1 MSSPSVSSPL
11 IAGLQPRACGL
22 PAPLS
27 ADIECLEALFSEV
40 LAEQEGAAFV
50 ALSRKL
56 METAHEDAMTPTK
69 LLEAI
74 PELTDSAV
82 CARLLRAVTVLF
94 QLLNTAEQKEIV
106 RVNRGRTEP
115 RSESIREGV
124 QRLKEQGLSASE
136 VQTLLNK
143 IEICPTLTAHPTEA
157 RRRAVLDKL
166 LRVAEGL
173 ALRAQT
179 ADGSHLEQPLEGDP
193 SVRADENL
201 RRALT
206 ELWQTDE
213 IRITPI
219 TVPEEARNALYF
231 FERTIFKVVAWL
243 HADLRRALEESYPG
257 EAFTIPTFVSYRS
270 WVGGDRDGNPNV
282 TAKIT
287 WETLKEHR
295 RIALEFFVERVE
307 NVRKAL
313 TLSVKRVAKNDSLLA
328 SVERDLAE
336 VPIPESRRLRHIG
349 EPYVL
354 KLICVRERLLATL
367 SDAPHAYTSAD
378 AFLADLTLL
387 QDTLRRNH
395 AGPVADAGDVADLLV
410 QARTFGFHLAPLDIR
425 QHSDVHVKAVT
436 EILALAGVTANYAAL
451 SEEEKVA
458 ILRWELRSPRPL
470 VSRDA
475 PLSAQTREVL
485 DVFEVIRRARR
496 ELSPQSVVC
505 YIISMTHGAS
515 DLLEPLLL
523 AKEVGLAG
531 ELDIVPLFETI
542 DDLHHC
548 GDLMADVFKIPEY
561 KAHLATRKNF
571 QEIMLGYSDSSK
583 DGGFL
588 AANWALQATQE
599 KIATVCHEA
608 GITLRL
614 FHGRGGTVGRGGG
627 RANKAILAQPPGSF
641 DGRIRFTE
649 QGEVISFRYG
659 LAPIA
664 HRHLEQIVNAAL
676 QAANPKRQAAE
687 SEEGKAVMVQMAQK
701 SRKLYRAMV
710 HDDPS
715 FWTFFAQATPIAHI
729 SKLPIASRPV
739 SRSGKALASVD
750 DLRAIPWVFSWIQS
764 RYIVPGWFGL
774 GSALEWYIGD
784 DPEKL
789 ASLQTLYRE
798 WAFLKAVVDNAQLE
812 LTRTHLPTAKLYAD
826 RCDDP
831 ALRDKFHGHI
841 EGEYNRTVKWVKKL
855 TGQTG
860 ELMEHAPVVRATVHL
875 RNPAV
880 LPLSLLQV
888 ALMERQEKEGE
899 SDLLRE
905 AILLSITGIAAAMQS
920 TG

>member
-1 MSSPSVSSPL
+1 MSSPT

-27 ADIECLEALFSEV
+27 DDIERLEVLFSEV
-40 LAEQEGAAFV
+40 LTEQEGAAFV
-50 ALSRKL
+50 ALARRL
-56 METAHEDAMTPTK
+56 METAHEDGMTPAK
-69 LLEAI
+69 LLERL
-74 PELTDSAV
+74 PELGDAST

-106 RVNRGRTEP
+106 RVNRGRKEP
-115 RSESIREGV
+115 RSESIREGI
-124 QRLKEQGLSASE
+124 QKLKEQGLSAGE
-136 VQTLLNK
+136 VQALLNK

-179 ADGSHLEQPLEGDP
+179 ADGSHLDQPLEGDP

-243 HADLRRALEESYPG
+243 HADLRRALTESYPG
-257 EAFTIPTFVSYRS
+257 EHFTLPTFVSYRS

-307 NVRKAL
+307 SVRRAL
-313 TLSVKRVAKNDSLLA
+313 TLSVKRVAAGDPLLA
-328 SVERDLAE
+328 SVERDLSE
-336 VPIPESRRLRHIG
+336 VPLPESRRLRHIG

-354 KLICVRERLLATL
+354 KLLCVRERLMATL
-367 SDAPHAYTSAD
+367 SGAPHAYKRDSD
-378 AFLADLTLL
+378 FLADLTLV
-387 QDTLRRNH
+387 QDALRRNH
-395 AGPVADAGDVADLLV
+395 ASSVADADDMADLLV

-436 EILALAGVTANYAAL
+436 EVLSLAGVTANYAAL

-470 VSRDA
+470 VARDA

-548 GDLMADVFKIPEY
+548 GSLMADVFQIPEY
-561 KAHLATRKNF
+561 QSHLKARANF

-588 AANWALQATQE
+588 AANWALQSTQE
-599 KIATVCHEA
+599 KLATVCHEA
-608 GITLRL
+608 GVTLRL

-676 QAANPKRQAAE
+676 QAANPKRQAQE
-687 SEEGKAVMVQMAQK
+687 SAAGKAALAEMAQQ
-701 SRKLYRAMV
+701 SRAVYRAMV

-750 DLRAIPWVFSWIQS
+750 DLRAIPWVFAWIQS

-774 GSALEWYIGD
+774 GSALEWYAQGS
-784 DPEKL
+784 PEKL
-789 ASLQTLYRE
+789 TALQSLYTE
-798 WAFLKAVVDNAQLE
+798 WAFFKAIVDNAQLE

-831 ALRDKFHGHI
+831 ALGAKFHTLI
-841 EGEYNRTVKWVKKL
+841 EQECERTVDWIKKL
-855 TGQTG
+855 TGQEG
-860 ELMEHAPVVRATVHL
+860 ELMGHAPVVRATVHL

>member
-1 MSSPSVSSPL
+1 VTPPTL
-11 IAGLQPRACGL
+11 AGLDPHAYGL
-22 PAPLS
+22 PAALS
-27 ADIECLEALFSEV
+27 EDIERLEALFSEV
-40 LAEQEGAAFV
+40 LTVQEGADFV
-50 ALSRKL
+50 TLAHRL
-56 METAHEDAMTPTK
+56 MDLAHAEDATPAS
-69 LLEAI
+69 LLAAL
-74 PELTDSAV
+74 PELDDASL
-82 CARLLRAVTVLF
+82 CARLLRAFTVFF

-106 RVNRGRTEP
+106 RVNRGRKEP
-115 RSESIREGV
+115 RPESIRDGV
-124 QRLKEQGLSASE
+124 RRLKDAGLSATE
-136 VQTLLNK
+136 LQTLLNQ

-173 ALRAQT
+173 ALRGQT
-179 ADGSHLEQPLEGDP
+179 ADGSHLDQPLEGDP
-193 SVRADENL
+193 SVRAEENL

-243 HADLRRALEESYPG
+243 HADLRRALAESYPG
-257 EAFTIPTFVSYRS
+257 HTFQIPPFLTYRS

-282 TAKIT
+282 TPKIT

-295 RIALEFFVERVE
+295 RIALEYFVGRVE
-307 NVRKAL
+307 EVRRAL
-313 TLSVKRVAKNDSLLA
+313 TLSVKRIDQDDPLLA
-328 SVERDLAE
+328 SVARDLAE
-336 VPIPESRRLRHIG
+336 VPLPEQRRLRHIG

-354 KLICVRERLLATL
+354 KLICIRERLLATL
-367 SDAPHAYTSAD
+367 SGASHAYQGDS
-378 AFLADLTLL
+378 AFLADLLL
-387 QDTLRRNH
+387 VRDALRRND
-395 AGPVADAGDVADLLV
+395 AAAVADAGDLADLLV
-410 QARTFGFHLAPLDIR
+410 QAQTFGFHLAPLDVR
-425 QHSDVHVKAVT
+425 QHSDVHAKAVT
-436 EILALAGVTANYAAL
+436 EILSLAGVTANYAAL

-470 VSRDA
+470 VARDA
-475 PLSAQTREVL
+475 TLSAATREVL

-496 ELSPQSVVC
+496 ELSEKSVVC

-523 AKEVGLAG
+523 AKEVGLSG

-548 GDLMADVFKIPEY
+548 GELMESVFQIPEY
-561 KAHLATRKNF
+561 QAHLKERGGF
-571 QEIMLGYSDSSK
+571 QELMLGYSDSSK

-588 AANWALQATQE
+588 AANWALQSTQE
-599 KIATVCHEA
+599 KLAAVCHEA

-676 QAANPKRQAAE
+676 LAANPRRVVHE
-687 SEEGKAVMVQMAQK
+687 TEEGKAVLEQMAAK
-701 SRKLYRAMV
+701 SRSVYRAMV
-710 HDDPS
+710 HEDPS

-750 DLRAIPWVFSWIQS
+750 DLRAIPWVFAWIQS

-774 GSALEWYIGD
+774 GSALAWYIGD
-784 DPEKL
+784 DTAKL
-789 ASLQTLYRE
+789 TFLQGLYRD
-798 WAFLKAVVDNAQLE
+798 WAFFKAVIDNAQLE
-812 LTRTHLPTAKLYAD
+812 LTRTHLATAKLYAD

-831 ALRDKFHGHI
+831 ALRDKFHGRIADEHA
-841 EGEYNRTVKWVKKL
+841 RTVDWVKKI
-855 TGQTG
+855 TEQEE
-860 ELMEHAPVVRATVHL
+860 ELMSHAPVVRATVRL

-888 ALMERQEKEGE
+888 ALMERQEHDGE
-899 SDLLRE
+899 SDTLRE